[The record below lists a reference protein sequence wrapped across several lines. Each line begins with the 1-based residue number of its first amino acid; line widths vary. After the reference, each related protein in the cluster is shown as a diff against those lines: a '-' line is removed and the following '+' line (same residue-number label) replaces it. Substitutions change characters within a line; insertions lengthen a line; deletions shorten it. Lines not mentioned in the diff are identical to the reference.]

1 MYSVK
6 KKSAKDRIEQDT
18 CEAIED
24 YLRESEKKDN
34 LKNEHL
40 LLSLYKKK
48 QYKMTSIKNI
58 SISPIIEDNNFTV
71 IINKYL
77 KSDVYKNSTDTFNEK
92 ETSKNDYRI
101 INQKNKIIMK
111 KKEKELRTP
120 NTEKVEI

>member
-111 KKEKELRTP
+111 KKGKELRTP